1 LRPGSTSRP
10 SRISQVAA
18 APAPVP
24 LARFAAAGDCLSA
37 IAEWQAWLGNEKRAS
52 SHTLAAYGGDLARF
66 FDFLV
71 EHLGTEAGLADLAA
85 LRAADFRA
93 FLARRA
99 GDGKASSST
108 ARAMSV
114 VRGFYRFLDRR
125 GLVHNPALAT
135 VRSPKLPISLPK
147 PLTVTEA
154 ADALS
159 SVEEFA
165 NEPWIASR
173 DLAILTLLYGC
184 GLRMAEA
191 LGLKRREAPLAA
203 GIVRITGK
211 GNKER
216 VVPILPIVAQAVA
229 DYLALCPFAGT
240 PEEPLFLGARGGT
253 LNPRIVQRRVVQL
266 RQLLGLPESA
276 TPHALRHSFA
286 THLLAGGGDLRAI
299 QELLGH
305 SSLSTT
311 QRYTAIDSQRL
322 LTVYDE
328 AHPRAKSSQ

>member
-1 LRPGSTSRP
+1 LPPGSTFRP
-10 SRISQVAA
+10 SHIAS
-18 APAPVP
+18 APTPVP
-24 LARFAAAGDCLSA
+24 LARFAAAGECLSA
-37 IAEWQAWLGNEKRAS
+37 IAEWQAWLSSEKRS
-52 SHTLAAYGGDLARF
+52 SPHTIAAYGGDLARF
-66 FDFLV
+66 FDFLG
-71 EHLGTEAGLADLAA
+71 EHLGTEPGFADLAA

-93 FLARRA
+93 FLAQRA
-99 GDGKASSST
+99 SDGKARSST

-135 VRSPKLPISLPK
+135 VRSPKLPISVPK
-147 PLTVTEA
+147 PLSEMEA
-154 ADALS
+154 ADALG
-159 SVEEFA
+159 SVEELA
-165 NEPWIASR
+165 SETWIAAR

-184 GLRMAEA
+184 GLRLAEA
-191 LGLKRREAPLAA
+191 LGLTRREAPIAA
-203 GIVRITGK
+203 GVMRITGK

-216 VVPILPIVAQAVA
+216 VVPILPIVAEAVA
-229 DYLALCPFAGT
+229 DYVALCPFAGADDD
-240 PEEPLFLGARGGT
+240 PLFLGTRGGT

-266 RQLLGLPESA
+266 RQLLGLPEAA

-322 LTVYDE
+322 LAVYDQ
-328 AHPRAKSSQ
+328 AHPRAKTPQ

>member
-1 LRPGSTSRP
+1 MPPGSTSRP
-10 SRISQVAA
+10 SRIAA

-24 LARFAAAGDCLSA
+24 LARFCAAGECLSA
-37 IAEWQAWLGNEKRAS
+37 ITEWQAWLGSEKRAS
-52 SHTLAAYGGDLARF
+52 PHTIAAYGGDLARF

-71 EHLGTEAGLADLAA
+71 EHLGTAPGFAELAA

-93 FLARRA
+93 FLAQRA
-99 GDGKASSST
+99 GDGKARSST

-135 VRSPKLPISLPK
+135 VRSPKLPISVPK

-154 ADALS
+154 ADTLD

-165 NEPWIASR
+165 SEPWIASR

-184 GLRMAEA
+184 GLRLGEA
-191 LGLKRREAPLAA
+191 LGVTRREAPVTA
-203 GIVRITGK
+203 GIMRITGK

-216 VVPILPIVAQAVA
+216 VVPILPVVAAAVA
-229 DYLALCPFAGT
+229 DYVALCPFAEG
-240 PEEPLFLGARGGT
+240 PDSPLFLGARGGT

-266 RQLLGLPESA
+266 RQLLGLPGAA

-311 QRYTAIDSQRL
+311 QRYTAVDSKRL
-322 LTVYDE
+322 LAVYDE
-328 AHPRAKSSQ
+328 AHPRAKAPR